1 MNEFNGPMVTI
12 PRLERQGWLVSV
24 ILHGVIVTTVV
35 FGLGLNL
42 VIEATEPVRF
52 DLIVVERDEP
62 VPAAAET
69 VVSGSTSQ
77 KPLNRERLDRSSP
90 PPIVHTREAS
100 RPRPLP
106 QARDTVE
113 PIRPIV
119 RQILESQLVNREVEQ
134 QPDASSSEPGDWI
147 RTERDLAA
155 VQELRHEQP
164 EVVVSDVT
172 TPIVSQV
179 ITQQVTELETTSR
192 NTEMRS
198 RSVQGAANSILDS
211 DVNPDGSQRQKHVVQ
226 TVPGTVESPSQ
237 APATGGADSTSAPG
251 VNTDGESRKH
261 EARAVPGTVEVPSHA
276 PEVSPPTQMGTSIV
290 PGGEKEGSV
299 RNMASASPSGKGAGP
314 DYGWLKRL
322 LWERINRIKHY
333 SDEAFDKEWEGRVV
347 MVVTVRADGRIDDV
361 NVAES
366 SGNRSLDREAANLI
380 ARVSP
385 IELDRALGAARV
397 KLRVPISFGLE

>member
-35 FGLGLNL
+35 VGLGLNL

-69 VVSGSTSQ
+69 LVSGSTSQ

-119 RQILESQLVNREVEQ
+119 RQILESRLLNREVEQ
-134 QPDASSSEPGDWI
+134 QPDASSSERGDLI
-147 RTERDLAA
+147 RTERDQA
-155 VQELRHEQP
+155 VIQELRHEQP

-198 RSVQGAANSILDS
+198 RSVQDAANSILDS
-211 DVNPDGSQRQKHVVQ
+211 DVNPDGSQKQKHVVQ
-226 TVPGTVESPSQ
+226 TVLGTVESPSQ
-237 APATGGADSTSAPG
+237 APATGAAASTSAPD
-251 VNTDGESRKH
+251 VDTDGESRKH
-261 EARAVPGTVEVPSHA
+261 EVRAESGTAEVPSHA

-366 SGNRSLDREAANLI
+366 SGNRSLDREAVNLI

>member
-119 RQILESQLVNREVEQ
+119 RQILESRLLNREVEQ
-134 QPDASSSEPGDWI
+134 QPDASSSERGDLI
-147 RTERDLAA
+147 RTERDQA
-155 VQELRHEQP
+155 VIQELRHEQP

-172 TPIVSQV
+172 TPIVSEV
-179 ITQQVTELETTSR
+179 TTQQVTELETTSR

-198 RSVQGAANSILDS
+198 RSVQDAANSILDS
-211 DVNPDGSQRQKHVVQ
+211 DVNPDGSQKQKHVVQ

-261 EARAVPGTVEVPSHA
+261 EVRAESGTAEVSSHA

>member
-35 FGLGLNL
+35 FGLGRNL
-42 VIEATEPVRF
+42 VIEATEPVRL

-198 RSVQGAANSILDS
+198 RSVQDAANSILDS

-237 APATGGADSTSAPG
+237 APATGAADSTSAPD
-251 VNTDGESRKH
+251 VDTDGESRKH
-261 EARAVPGTVEVPSHA
+261 EVRAESGTVEVPSHA

-366 SGNRSLDREAANLI
+366 SGNRSLDREAVNLI

-385 IELDRALGAARV
+385 LELDRALGAERV

>member
-119 RQILESQLVNREVEQ
+119 RQILESRLLNREVEQ

-211 DVNPDGSQRQKHVVQ
+211 DVNPDGSQRQKHVVH

-237 APATGGADSTSAPG
+237 APATGAADSTSAPD
-251 VNTDGESRKH
+251 VDTDGESRKH

-347 MVVTVRADGRIDDV
+347 MVVTVWADGRIDDV